1 MEMREVERRKVER
14 RKVEKREVEKREVE
28 VRQERPTRSRQRS
41 YGERVVVRPTVEGMP
56 VQVVIRPRR
65 RSPPCRRRE
74 VEYQPPPPKRPSSTV
89 TRPGL
94 PQGGPWGPKRT
105 KKEEERYPV
114 VWDHLGLPGAGRGRF
129 LEQTRDRRGPHPG
142 PRGVL
147 ESAPEQTRDRRG
159 PHPGPRGVLESAPEQ
174 TRDRRGPHP
183 GPRGVLESA
192 PEQTRERRGTH
203 PGPRG
208 VLESRGEPR
217 RWRGRGSSCP
227 VEGCGTRTYK
237 LQDHAFFAHL
247 PRYFR
252 ARYPQDHPPERDV
265 LDKIVT
271 ALRQLASWIL
281 GPGATLEGLHEFC
294 NRNVQLSPD
303 CTLQENAIAGLRHL
317 CTAQGWR
324 IPTKFSLRPLN
335 SPACLKQ
342 WRVLLHL
349 LNFVP
354 QDKRREFRLL
364 MVSVPQHTRWTARVQ
379 APQEW
384 DQELVDVGQ
393 AEAMWLPEDEEVQVG
408 GEDESADMGAV
419 GGSEEVCG
427 EVETWEE
434 ELVSEKLGEDES
446 ADMGAVGGSE
456 EVCGE
461 VEIWEEE
468 LASEG
473 LGEEGTLQGPGGLDH
488 LIDAHFHLDRTWAG
502 TFGRAPQGTT
512 PELLAS
518 APEVSHPFGELPV
531 WGVEVYCDPPTF
543 PQRINNDPRYIT
555 AVGIHPKK
563 VAGLTD
569 KVFRQILGFWKDA
582 RCLVGEVGLDHSVPA
597 WEWRGQESALK
608 ELLPHVPAG
617 RVVIVH
623 VRGPAGDEEAGAT
636 HARAIQI
643 LKGILPPQQP
653 VHVHCFTG
661 GEETVQEWLKA
672 FPRAYFG
679 FTGRVQG
686 FKSGQVAGLRAVPGD
701 RLLLETDSPYMPPK
715 GYRVNSPAL
724 LCLIGDMVAGKRGM
738 STKELLVATTANA
751 AQLFAL

>member
-1 MEMREVERRKVER
+1 
-14 RKVEKREVEKREVE
+14 
-28 VRQERPTRSRQRS
+28 
-41 YGERVVVRPTVEGMP
+41 MP

-74 VEYQPPPPKRPSSTV
+74 VPPPKRPSSTV

-114 VWDHLGLPGAGRGRF
+114 VWDYLGRPGAGRGRF

-147 ESAPEQTRDRRG
+147 ESTPA
-159 PHPGPRGVLESAPEQ
+159 V
-174 TRDRRGPHP
+174 
-183 GPRGVLESA
+183 V
-192 PEQTRERRGTH
+192 
-203 PGPRG
+203 
-208 VLESRGEPR
+208 SRGEPR
-217 RWRGRGSSCP
+217 RWRGRGSRCS
-227 VEGCGTRTYK
+227 VEGCGTVTHK
-237 LQDHAFFAHL
+237 LQDHAFFAYL

-252 ARYPQDHPPERDV
+252 AGYPQDNPPERDV
-265 LDKIVT
+265 LDKLVT

-294 NRNVQLSPD
+294 NRNIQLSPD
-303 CTLQENAIAGLRHL
+303 CSLQENSIAGLRHL

-324 IPTKFSLRPLN
+324 IPTKFSLWPLN

-354 QDKRREFRLL
+354 QDKRREFRLFL
-364 MVSVPQHTRWTARVQ
+364 VAAPQHTRWTARVK

-384 DQELVDVGQ
+384 DRELMDVGQ
-393 AEAMWLPEDEEVQVG
+393 AEAMWLPEDEEVRVG
-408 GEDESADMGAV
+408 EEDESADMGAA
-419 GGSEEVCG
+419 GGSQ
-427 EVETWEE
+427 EVET
-434 ELVSEKLGEDES
+434 L
-446 ADMGAVGGSE
+446 
-456 EVCGE
+456 
-461 VEIWEEE
+461 WEEE
-468 LASEG
+468 LAAEG
-473 LGEEGTLQGPGGLDH
+473 LVEEGTLQGPGGLDH
-488 LIDAHFHLDRTWAG
+488 LFDAHFHLDRTWAG

-531 WGVEVYCDPPTF
+531 WGVEVYCDPPTY

-555 AVGIHPKK
+555 AVGIHTKK
-563 VAGLTD
+563 AASLTD

-582 RCLVGEVGLDHSVPA
+582 RCLVGEVGLDHSFAA
-597 WEWRGQESALK
+597 WEWRAQESALK

-617 RVVIVH
+617 RVVILH
-623 VRGPAGDEEAGAT
+623 VRGPTGDEEAGAT
-636 HARAIQI
+636 HAQAIQI
-643 LKGILPPQQP
+643 LKGILPSQQP
-653 VHVHCFTG
+653 VHVHCFAG

-686 FKSGQVAGLRAVPGD
+686 FKSDQVAGLRAVPGD

-738 STKELLVATTANA
+738 STEELLVATTANA
-751 AQLFAL
+751 APLFAM